1 MKGKEIYKIY
11 APNGAKWIDWVRP
24 VPFVAIDTYNRK
36 PIANFLDR
44 EAMFLKKYQQD
55 TAIFIDLP
63 GKESI
68 ELGIGL
74 AHMGY
79 RPIPVFNGTDEQQ
92 GSQATTNTYLIE
104 SCLIN
109 GSQKLKNI
117 ELKNDANPAFLLD
130 SHRTNRYR
138 AKESIFDNSWD
149 LYKQDIPSAEY
160 FKQNGIT
167 KIIVVGETIQRDL
180 KKIFL
185 KFQEKGIEIYITDGY
200 TLPKKVKLTKTIK
213 ERLEKEEI
221 QDND

>member
-1 MKGKEIYKIY
+1 MRGKEIYKIY

-44 EAMFLKKYQQD
+44 KAMFLKKYQQD

-74 AHMGY
+74 AHIGY

-104 SCLIN
+104 SYLIN

-117 ELKNDANPAFLLD
+117 ELKNDANPVFLLD

-185 KFQEKGIEIYITDGY
+185 KFQEKEIDIYITDGY
-200 TLPKKVKLTKTIK
+200 TLPQKVKLTKTIK

-221 QDND
+221 

>member
-36 PIANFLDR
+36 PIANFLYR
-44 EAMFLKKYQQD
+44 KAMFLKKYQQD

-104 SCLIN
+104 SYLIN

-117 ELKNDANPAFLLD
+117 ELKNDANPVFLLD

-185 KFQEKGIEIYITDGY
+185 KFQEKEIDIYITDGY
-200 TLPKKVKLTKTIK
+200 TLPQKVKLTKTIK

-221 QDND
+221 

>member
-44 EAMFLKKYQQD
+44 KAMFLKKYQQD

-74 AHMGY
+74 AHIGY

-185 KFQEKGIEIYITDGY
+185 KFQEKGIDIYITDGY

-221 QDND
+221 

>member
-1 MKGKEIYKIY
+1 MRGKEIYKIY
-11 APNGAKWIDWVRP
+11 APNGAKWIEWVRP

-36 PIANFLDR
+36 PVANFLDR
-44 EAMFLKKYQQD
+44 KAMFLKKYQQD

-104 SCLIN
+104 SYLIN

-117 ELKNDANPAFLLD
+117 ELKNDANPVFLLD

-185 KFQEKGIEIYITDGY
+185 KFQEKEIDIYITDGY
-200 TLPKKVKLTKTIK
+200 TLPQKVKLTKTIK

-221 QDND
+221 

>member
-1 MKGKEIYKIY
+1 MRGKEIYKIY
-11 APNGAKWIDWVRP
+11 APNGTKWIDWVRP
-24 VPFVAIDTYNRK
+24 VSFVAIDTYNRK
-36 PIANFLDR
+36 PIVDWLDR
-44 EAMFLKKYQQD
+44 KAMFLKKYQQD
-55 TAIFIDLP
+55 TTIFIDLP

-117 ELKNDANPAFLLD
+117 KLKNDANPVFLLD
-130 SHRTNRYR
+130 SYRTNRYR

-160 FKQNGIT
+160 FKQNGIN
-167 KIIVVGETIQRDL
+167 KIIVVGEVIQPDL

-200 TLPKKVKLTKTIK
+200 IFPKKVKLTKTIK

-221 QDND
+221 

>member
-1 MKGKEIYKIY
+1 MRGKEIYKIY
-11 APNGAKWIDWVRP
+11 APNGAKWTDWIRP

-36 PIANFLDR
+36 PIADWMER
-44 EAMFLKKYQQD
+44 KAMFLKNYQQD
-55 TAIFIDLP
+55 TAIFVDLP

-68 ELGIGL
+68 ELSIDL
-74 AHMGY
+74 AYKGY
-79 RPIPVFNGTDEQQ
+79 RPIPIFNGTDEQP

-109 GSQKLKNI
+109 GSEKLKNI
-117 ELKNDANPAFLLD
+117 KLNNNANPAFLLD
-130 SHRTNRYR
+130 SYRTNRYR

-167 KIIVVGETIQRDL
+167 KIIIVGDGIQRDL

-185 KFQEKGIEIYITDGY
+185 KFQEKGIDIYLTDGY
-200 TLPKKVKLTKTIK
+200 TFPQKVKLTKTIK

-221 QDND
+221 

>member
-1 MKGKEIYKIY
+1 MRGKEIYKIY

-36 PIANFLDR
+36 PIADWMER
-44 EAMFLKKYQQD
+44 KAMFLKNYQQD
-55 TAIFIDLP
+55 TAIFVDLP

-68 ELGIGL
+68 ELSIDL
-74 AHMGY
+74 AYKGY
-79 RPIPVFNGTDEQQ
+79 RPIPIFNGTDEQP

-109 GSQKLKNI
+109 GSEKLKNI
-117 ELKNDANPAFLLD
+117 KLDNNANPAFLLD
-130 SHRTNRYR
+130 SYRTNRYR
-138 AKESIFDNSWD
+138 AKESVFDNSWD

-167 KIIVVGETIQRDL
+167 KIIIVGDVIQRDL

-185 KFQEKGIEIYITDGY
+185 KFQEKGIDIYLTDGY
-200 TLPKKVKLTKTIK
+200 TFPQKVKLTKTIK
-213 ERLEKEEI
+213 ERFEKEEI
-221 QDND
+221 

>member
-1 MKGKEIYKIY
+1 MRGKEIYKIY

-44 EAMFLKKYQQD
+44 EAMFLKEYQKD

-117 ELKNDANPAFLLD
+117 KLKNDANPAFLLD

-185 KFQEKGIEIYITDGY
+185 KFQEKEIDIYITDGY
-200 TLPKKVKLTKTIK
+200 TLPQKVKLTKTIK

-221 QDND
+221 

>member
-117 ELKNDANPAFLLD
+117 KLKNDANPVFLLD

-167 KIIVVGETIQRDL
+167 KIIVVGNTIQRDL

-185 KFQEKGIEIYITDGY
+185 KFQEKGIDIYITEGY
-200 TLPKKVKLTKTIK
+200 KLPQKIKLTKTIK

-221 QDND
+221 

>member
-1 MKGKEIYKIY
+1 MRGKEIYKIY
-11 APNGAKWIDWVRP
+11 APNGTKWIDWVRP
-24 VPFVAIDTYNRK
+24 VSFVAIDTYNRK
-36 PIANFLDR
+36 PIVDWLDR
-44 EAMFLKKYQQD
+44 KAMFLKKYQQD
-55 TAIFIDLP
+55 TAIFIDLT

-117 ELKNDANPAFLLD
+117 KLKNDANPVFLLD
-130 SHRTNRYR
+130 SYRTNRYR

-160 FKQNGIT
+160 FKQNGIN
-167 KIIVVGETIQRDL
+167 KIIVVGEVIQPDL

-200 TLPKKVKLTKTIK
+200 IFPKKVKLTKTIK

-221 QDND
+221 

>member
-117 ELKNDANPAFLLD
+117 KLKNDANPAFLLD

-185 KFQEKGIEIYITDGY
+185 KFQEKGIDIYITDGY

-221 QDND
+221 

>member
-1 MKGKEIYKIY
+1 MRGKEIYKIY

-44 EAMFLKKYQQD
+44 KAMFLKKYQQD

-74 AHMGY
+74 AHIGY

-117 ELKNDANPAFLLD
+117 KLKNDANPTFLLD

-185 KFQEKGIEIYITDGY
+185 KFQEKGIDIYITDGY

-221 QDND
+221 